1 MNILEPHY
9 GEILSL
15 LCAVTWAVA
24 VILFKKSGET
34 VHPIGLNLFKDLLAM
49 VLFLPTM
56 WIVGEPLFRS
66 VPIQDYALLL
76 FSGALG
82 IGLADTLYLK
92 SLNRLGAG
100 LMSIVVC
107 LYSPIIIVLSILYLG
122 EQLSLWQLIGAGLIV
137 AGVLAASLERQTN
150 GLTRKQIFEG
160 MGWGILSQAAI
171 CVSVVMVKPLLD
183 RSPVLW
189 VTEVRIVGGVVALL
203 IILGIHKRRREII
216 QSVRSKQR
224 WVFTLSSS
232 IMGAYVAMILWLGG
246 MKFTQASIASALNQ
260 TASIFIFI
268 LSVLFLKEKVTKY
281 RLIGIVLGM
290 FGVMLITIM

>member
-1 MNILEPHY
+1 M
-9 GEILSL
+9 
-15 LCAVTWAVA
+15 TWAVA

-34 VHPIGLNLFKDLLAM
+34 VHPIGLNLFKDLLAL

-56 WIVGEPLFRS
+56 WILGDSLFRS
-66 VPIQDYALLL
+66 VPFQDYALLL

-82 IGLADTLYLK
+82 IGIADTLYLK

-137 AGVLAASLERQTN
+137 SGVLAASLERQPN
-150 GLTRKQIFEG
+150 GLTRRQIVEG
-160 MGWGILSQAAI
+160 MIWGTLAQTTTG
-171 CVSVVMVKPLLD
+171 VSIVMVKPLLD

-189 VTEVRIVGGVVALL
+189 VTEMRLIGGVIVLL

-232 IMGAYVAMILWLGG
+232 VMGAYLAMILWLGG
-246 MKFTQASIASALNQ
+246 MKYSQASVASALNQ

-268 LSVLFLKEKVTKY
+268 LALIFLKERVTLY
-281 RLIGIVLGM
+281 RLIGIFLGM
-290 FGVMLITIM
+290 IGVMLITVL

>member
-1 MNILEPHY
+1 M
-9 GEILSL
+9 
-15 LCAVTWAVA
+15 TWAVA

-34 VHPIGLNLFKDLLAM
+34 VHPIGLNLFKDLLAL

-56 WIVGEPLFRS
+56 WILGESLFRS
-66 VPIQDYALLL
+66 VPFQDYALLL

-122 EQLSLWQLIGAGLIV
+122 EQLSLWQIIGAGLIV
-137 AGVLAASLERQTN
+137 SGVLAASLERQPN
-150 GLTRKQIFEG
+150 GLTRRQIVEG
-160 MGWGILSQAAI
+160 LAWGILSQIANG
-171 CVSVVMVKPLLD
+171 VSIVMVKPLLD

-189 VTEVRIVGGVVALL
+189 VTEMRLIGGVVVLL
-203 IILGIHKRRREII
+203 VILGIHKRRREII

-232 IMGAYVAMILWLGG
+232 VMGAYLAMILWLGG
-246 MKFTQASIASALNQ
+246 MKYTQASVASALNQ
-260 TASIFIFI
+260 TDSIFIFI
-268 LSVLFLKEKVTKY
+268 LALIFLKERVTLY
-281 RLIGIVLGM
+281 RLIGIFLGM
-290 FGVMLITIM
+290 IGVMLITVL